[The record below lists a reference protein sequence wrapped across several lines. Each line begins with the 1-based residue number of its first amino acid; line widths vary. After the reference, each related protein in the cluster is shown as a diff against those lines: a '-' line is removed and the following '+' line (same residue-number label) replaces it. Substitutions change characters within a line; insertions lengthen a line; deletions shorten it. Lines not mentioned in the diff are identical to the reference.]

1 VGPAASRSFDRAAP
15 FYDATRG
22 LPVAATAQITAL
34 LAAELRD
41 YGPCLEIGVGTGRV
55 ALALHRAGVPMTG
68 IDLSRPMMAVL
79 VDKAGGR
86 IPFPLAQADATA
98 LPFRAR
104 RFGAAVASHVFHLIP
119 AWETALQELTRVVMP
134 GGRVLVDRGG
144 RNHQSTQGAA
154 RARFRAELG
163 GREHPGVD
171 HTSRDLEDAL
181 LALGARPRPLP
192 PVRTSWTT
200 TLAATIDGLE
210 AGHWSWTWSLPP
222 EQLRR
227 AATRTRAWALDAHG
241 SLDAPIIVDAELR
254 WVAYDLTG

>member
-1 VGPAASRSFDRAAP
+1 
-15 FYDATRG
+15 
-22 LPVAATAQITAL
+22 
-34 LAAELRD
+34 
-41 YGPCLEIGVGTGRV
+41 
-55 ALALHRAGVPMTG
+55 
-68 IDLSRPMMAVL
+68 MAVL

-98 LPFRAR
+98 LPFPAR

-119 AWETALQELTRVVMP
+119 AWETALHELMRVLVP
-134 GGRVLVDRGG
+134 GGVVLVDRGG
-144 RNHQSTQGAA
+144 RSNESTQGAA

-163 GREHPGVD
+163 GGEHPGID
-171 HTSRDLEDAL
+171 HTSRDLGDAL
-181 LALGARPRPLP
+181 LSLGATARPLP

-222 EQLRR
+222 EELRR

-241 SLDAPIIVDAELR
+241 SLDAPIVVDAELL
-254 WVAYDLTG
+254 WVAYDLRG